1 MPNQNSIETRGDVIM
16 FERAIV
22 LGVAA
27 ATAGG
32 ATVATSEPPTT
43 PATPATFTVENAENF
58 ALTYA
63 DDHKVLTVGSGDT
76 AETFVLVQRG
86 AEPTLEGD
94 LAEAT
99 VIEVPIETM
108 FSESSSHYGFIDVLD
123 IEDTVTGVGDA
134 SLIVTPELAARAAE
148 GEIESFAPSFVV
160 DPELVVAAD
169 PDVYVT
175 GGGSDPA
182 HDVIRE
188 AGIPVVPNVEWLET
202 TPEGWAEWVGL
213 FAALT
218 DTEGQA
224 TALYDEWSADYAA
237 AVTLAEDVAERPT
250 VLTGGLFEGTW
261 YASGGDS
268 IVAEFIADAGG
279 DYVYGDDPATG
290 SIELDVESVLA
301 DGADANFWLLP
312 QGFTTEQEGGATD
325 ERLDDFAAWHDGG
338 VWTNQ
343 VPVDPTV
350 SFIESGPVM
359 IDDYLLDYLAVLH
372 PELAADHELVFLS
385 EVPQS

>member
-1 MPNQNSIETRGDVIM
+1 
-16 FERAIV
+16 
-22 LGVAA
+22 
-27 ATAGG
+27 
-32 ATVATSEPPTT
+32 
-43 PATPATFTVENAENF
+43 
-58 ALTYA
+58 
-63 DDHKVLTVGSGDT
+63 
-76 AETFVLVQRG
+76 
-86 AEPTLEGD
+86 
-94 LAEAT
+94 
-99 VIEVPIETM
+99 
-108 FSESSSHYGFIDVLD
+108 
-123 IEDTVTGVGDA
+123 
-134 SLIVTPELAARAAE
+134 
-148 GEIESFAPSFVV
+148 
-160 DPELVVAAD
+160 
-169 PDVYVT
+169 
-175 GGGSDPA
+175 
-182 HDVIRE
+182 VIRE

-312 QGFTTEQEGGATD
+312 QGFTTEQEAVATD
-325 ERLDDFAAWHDGG
+325 ERLDDFAAWDDGG